1 MQWDTAMLESTRR
14 QFLASTL
21 ALPALPQDRAVER
34 SIPRRHLLASR
45 LSEAKLAALLVSRS
59 EWKPFPTLSDR
70 VGWEALPAATR
81 ATLTEEG
88 ERQLKGEW
96 RTLPATLFLEY
107 ARVGNRSRYEGVR
120 NTRRGRL
127 RDLVVAECVEAKG
140 RFLDEIV
147 NGIWTTCEESFWGV
161 PAHLGA
167 QRAGVGLPDTAEPIV
182 DLFAAETAAQL
193 AWTWYLLGPAL
204 DQVSKLVRPRVLA
217 ECRRRML
224 EPCRARDDFGWMGLG
239 RNLNRAMN
247 NWTPWICS
255 NWLTTLLLLEDDP
268 RGRAA
273 DTAKIALCL
282 DRFLDSY
289 HDDGGCDEGPG
300 YWGRA
305 GASLYDCLE
314 LLHSASRGAIDFYSE
329 PLIRNIGRYVV
340 HAHIHNDWY
349 TNFADASAKVRPS
362 GFLVWH
368 YGRRV
373 GDADMQALG
382 AWLTSR
388 ERARGGL
395 SESLGR
401 GLPAL
406 FWNAGLAQTPARQ
419 PLRRDAWMPGI
430 QVMTARVTAGSP
442 KGLYLAAQ
450 GGHNAE
456 SHNHNDV
463 GNFMVYADGEPL
475 LIDAGVDTYTAKTFS
490 SRRYE
495 IWTMQS
501 AYHNLPTVGG
511 VMQGAGRQFEATSV
525 SYRSGEDSAE
535 MTLSL
540 ARAYPKEAG
549 IQEWMRT
556 LRLDR
561 RKNEVTVRDQ
571 YSLSKLPSEITLTL
585 MSARQPKPSAGA
597 IDYGI
602 GRVVFDP
609 QAFRVKVEE
618 IELEEGRL
626 SAVWGARLWR
636 TLLVASPPPRQGD
649 WTVRVS
655 QAN

>member
-1 MQWDTAMLESTRR
+1 MLESTRR
-14 QFLASTL
+14 EFLA
-21 ALPALPQDRAVER
+21 AAAAPALAQERQVER
-34 SIPRRHLLASR
+34 GIPRRHLFATQLTEARLAS
-45 LSEAKLAALLVSRS
+45 LLVPRAA
-59 EWKPFPTLSDR
+59 WKPFPTRADR
-70 VGWEALPAATR
+70 AAWEALPAELR
-81 ATLTEEG
+81 SGLVDEG
-88 ERQLKGEW
+88 QRRLKGEW
-96 RTLPATLFLEY
+96 PTLLATRFLEY
-107 ARVGNRSRYEGVR
+107 AREGNRSRYEAVR
-120 NTRRGRL
+120 NARRSRL
-127 RDLVVAECVEAKG
+127 GGLVMAECVEAKG

-147 NGIWTTCEESFWGV
+147 NGIWLTCEETFWGV

-167 QRAGVGLPDTAEPIV
+167 QRAGVGLPDAAEPIV
-182 DLFAAETAAQL
+182 DLFAAETSAQL
-193 AWTWYLLGPAL
+193 AWTWYLLGAAL
-204 DQVSKLVRPRVLA
+204 DQVSKLVRPRILL
-217 ECRRRML
+217 ECRRRVL
-224 EPCRARDDFGWMGLG
+224 EPCHTRDDFGWMGLAA
-239 RNLNRAMN
+239 NLNRAMN

-255 NWLTTLLLLEDDP
+255 NWLTTLLLLEEDP
-268 RGRAA
+268 KRRAA
-273 DTAKIALCL
+273 DAAKIALSM

-314 LLHSASRGAIDFYSE
+314 LLYSASRGAIDFYRE

-340 HAHIHNDWY
+340 HAHIYEDWY

-368 YGRRV
+368 YGRRT

-382 AWLTSR
+382 AWLASR
-388 ERARGGL
+388 ERSQRGL
-395 SESLGR
+395 SDSFGR
-401 GLPAL
+401 ALPAL
-406 FWNAGLAQTPARQ
+406 FMSAGLEQTPARQ
-419 PLRRDAWMPGI
+419 PLLRDAWMPGI

-501 AYHNLPTVGG
+501 AYHNLPTIGG
-511 VMQGAGRQFEATSV
+511 VMQGAGRQFEAAQV
-525 SYRSGEDSAE
+525 NYRSGDDGAE

-540 ARAYPKEAG
+540 AKAYPPEAG
-549 IQEWMRT
+549 IREWMRT

-561 RKNEVTVRDQ
+561 RRHEVTIRDQ
-571 YSLSKLPSEITLTL
+571 YSLAKAPSEITLTL
-585 MSARQPKPSAGA
+585 MSVREPKPSSGV

-602 GRVVFDP
+602 GRVSFDAKVFTP
-609 QAFRVKVEE
+609 KVEE
-618 IELEEGRL
+618 IKLEEGRL
-626 SAVWGARLWR
+626 RSVWGPRLWR
-636 TLLVASPPPRQGD
+636 TLLVASPPPLQAD
-649 WTVRVS
+649 WILRIS
-655 QAN
+655 AA

>member
-1 MQWDTAMLESTRR
+1 MLETTRR
-14 QFLASTL
+14 QFLAS
-21 ALPALPQDRAVER
+21 AAAAPAAAQDRTVEG
-34 SIPRRHLLASR
+34 SIPRRHLFAAR
-45 LSEAKLAALLVSRS
+45 LPEAKLAALLEPRA
-59 EWKPFPTLSDR
+59 EWKPFPTLAER
-70 VGWEALPAATR
+70 AGWQALPAETR
-81 ATLTEEG
+81 AALLEEG
-88 ERQLKGEW
+88 ERRLKGDW
-96 RTLPATLFLEY
+96 PTLPATLFLEY

-120 NTRRGRL
+120 NARRGRL
-127 RDLVVAECVEAKG
+127 RDLVVAECVEARG

-147 NGIWTTCEESFWGV
+147 NGLWTTCEETFWGV

-167 QRAGVGLPDTAEPIV
+167 QRAGVGLPDAAEPIV

-204 DQVSKLVRPRVLA
+204 DQVSKLVRPRILA

-224 EPCRARDDFGWMGLG
+224 EPCRARDDFGWMGLAA
-239 RNLNRAMN
+239 NLHRAMN

-268 RGRAA
+268 KHRAA
-273 DTAKIALCL
+273 DTAKIVLSL

-289 HDDGGCDEGPG
+289 YDDGGCDEGPG

-314 LLHSASRGAIDFYSE
+314 LLHSASRGGIDFYQE

-340 HAHIHNDWY
+340 NAHIHDDWY
-349 TNFADASAKVRPS
+349 TNFADASATVRPS

-368 YGRRV
+368 YGRRT

-382 AWLTSR
+382 AWLASR
-388 ERARGGL
+388 DGTRRGV

-401 GLPAL
+401 ALPAL
-406 FWNAGLAQTPARQ
+406 FSSAGIERTPGRQ
-419 PLRRDAWMPGI
+419 PLLRDAWMPGI
-430 QVMTARVTAGSP
+430 QVMTARIAAGSA

-511 VMQGAGRQFEATSV
+511 VMQSAGRGFEATRV
-525 SYRSGEDSAE
+525 SYGSGEDGAE
-535 MTLSL
+535 MTLNL
-540 ARAYPKEAG
+540 AKAYPKEAG

-561 RKNEVTVRDQ
+561 RRNEVVVRDQ
-571 YSLSKLPSEITLTL
+571 YSLTKAPSEITLTL
-585 MSARQPKPSAGA
+585 MSVREPKPSAGV

-602 GRVVFDP
+602 ARVHFDP
-609 QAFRVKVEE
+609 QVFTPKVEE
-618 IELEEGRL
+618 IKLEEGRL
-626 SAVWGARLWR
+626 RGVWGARLWR
-636 TLLVASPPPRQGD
+636 TLLVASRPPREAN
-649 WTVRVS
+649 WTVRVAL
-655 QAN
+655 AN

>member
-1 MQWDTAMLESTRR
+1 MIETTRR
-14 QFLASTL
+14 ELLA
-21 ALPALPQDRAVER
+21 AAAAPALAQDRQVER
-34 SIPRRHLLASR
+34 SIPRRHLFATQLP
-45 LSEAKLAALLVSRS
+45 EAKLAALLVPRAD
-59 EWKPFPTLSDR
+59 WKPFPTRADR
-70 VGWEALPAATR
+70 AAWHALPPEARAAL
-81 ATLTEEG
+81 AAEG
-88 ERQLKGEW
+88 ERQLEGEW
-96 RTLPATLFLEY
+96 PTLPATRFLEY
-107 ARVGNRSRYEGVR
+107 AREGNRARYEGIR
-120 NTRRGRL
+120 NARRGRL
-127 RDLVVAECVEAKG
+127 RELVAAECLEAKG

-147 NGIWTTCEESFWGV
+147 NGIWVTCEETFWGV

-167 QRAGVGLPDTAEPIV
+167 QRAGVGLPDAAEPVV
-182 DLFAAETAAQL
+182 DLFAAETSAQL

-204 DQVSKLVRPRVLA
+204 DGVSKLVRPRIVA

-224 EPCRARDDFGWMGLG
+224 DPCHTRDDFGWMGLAA
-239 RNLNRAMN
+239 NLNRSMN

-255 NWLTTLLLLEDDP
+255 NWLTTLLLLEEDP
-268 RGRAA
+268 KRRAA
-273 DTAKIALCL
+273 DAAKTALSL

-314 LLHSASRGAIDFYSE
+314 LLHSASRGAIDFYRE
-329 PLIRNIGRYVV
+329 PLVRNIGRYVV
-340 HAHIHNDWY
+340 NAHIHEDWY

-382 AWLTSR
+382 AWLASR
-388 ERARGGL
+388 ERPQRGL
-395 SESLGR
+395 SDSFGR
-401 GLPAL
+401 ALPAL
-406 FWNAGLAQTPARQ
+406 FLSAGIEKTPARQ
-419 PLRRDAWMPGI
+419 PRLRDAWMPGI

-501 AYHNLPTVGG
+501 AYHNLPTIGG
-511 VMQGAGRQFEATSV
+511 VMQGAGRQFEATKV
-525 SYRSGEDSAE
+525 GYRAGDDGAE

-540 ARAYPKEAG
+540 AKAYPQEAG
-549 IQEWMRT
+549 IREWMRT

-561 RKNEVTVRDQ
+561 RSSEVTIRDQ
-571 YSLSKLPSEITLTL
+571 YSLTKAPAEITLTL
-585 MSARQPKPSAGA
+585 MSAREPKPSAGV
-597 IDYGI
+597 IEYGI
-602 GRVVFDP
+602 GRVRFDAKVFTP
-609 QAFRVKVEE
+609 KVEE
-618 IELEEGRL
+618 IKLDEGRL
-626 SAVWGARLWR
+626 RSVWGPRLWR
-636 TLLVASPPPRQGD
+636 TLLVAARPPLEAD

-655 QAN
+655 AG

>member
-1 MQWDTAMLESTRR
+1 
-14 QFLASTL
+14 
-21 ALPALPQDRAVER
+21 
-34 SIPRRHLLASR
+34 
-45 LSEAKLAALLVSRS
+45 
-59 EWKPFPTLSDR
+59 
-70 VGWEALPAATR
+70 
-81 ATLTEEG
+81 
-88 ERQLKGEW
+88 
-96 RTLPATLFLEY
+96 
-107 ARVGNRSRYEGVR
+107 
-120 NTRRGRL
+120 
-127 RDLVVAECVEAKG
+127 
-140 RFLDEIV
+140 
-147 NGIWTTCEESFWGV
+147 
-161 PAHLGA
+161 
-167 QRAGVGLPDTAEPIV
+167 LPDAAEPVV
-182 DLFAAETAAQL
+182 DLFAAETSAQL

-204 DQVSKLVRPRVLA
+204 DGVSKLVRPRIVA

-224 EPCRARDDFGWMGLG
+224 DPCHTRDDFGWMGLAA
-239 RNLNRAMN
+239 NLNRSMN

-255 NWLTTLLLLEDDP
+255 NWLTTLLLLEEDP
-268 RGRAA
+268 KRRAA
-273 DTAKIALCL
+273 DAAKTALSL

-314 LLHSASRGAIDFYSE
+314 LLHSASRGAIDFYRE
-329 PLIRNIGRYVV
+329 PLVRNIGRYVV
-340 HAHIHNDWY
+340 NAHIHDDWY

-382 AWLTSR
+382 AWLASR
-388 ERARGGL
+388 ERAQRGL
-395 SESLGR
+395 SDSFGR
-401 GLPAL
+401 ALPAL
-406 FWNAGLAQTPARQ
+406 FLSAGIEKTPARQ
-419 PLRRDAWMPGI
+419 PRLRDAWMPGI

-501 AYHNLPTVGG
+501 AYHNLPTIGG
-511 VMQGAGRQFEATSV
+511 VMQGAGRQFEATKV
-525 SYRSGEDSAE
+525 GYRAGDDGAE

-540 ARAYPKEAG
+540 AKAYPQEAG
-549 IQEWMRT
+549 IREWMRT

-561 RKNEVTVRDQ
+561 RSSEVTIRDQ
-571 YSLSKLPSEITLTL
+571 YSLTKAPAEITLTL
-585 MSARQPKPSAGA
+585 MSAREPKPSAGV
-597 IDYGI
+597 IEYGI
-602 GRVVFDP
+602 GRVRFDAKVFTP
-609 QAFRVKVEE
+609 KVEE
-618 IELEEGRL
+618 IKLDEGRL
-626 SAVWGARLWR
+626 RSVWGPRLWR
-636 TLLVASPPPRQGD
+636 TLLVAARPPLEAD

-655 QAN
+655 AG

>member
-1 MQWDTAMLESTRR
+1 MLESTRR
-14 QFLASTL
+14 QFLVSAV
-21 ALPALPQDRAVER
+21 AFPAAVQDRAVER
-34 SIPRRHLLASR
+34 SIPRRHLIASR
-45 LSEAKLAALLVSRS
+45 LTEAKLASLLVPHS

-70 VGWEALPAATR
+70 AGWEALPAETR
-81 ATLTEEG
+81 RALVEEG
-88 ERQLKGEW
+88 ARQLKGEW

-107 ARVGNRSRYEGVR
+107 ARVGNRSRYESAR
-120 NTRRGRL
+120 NARRSRL

-147 NGIWTTCEESFWGV
+147 NGLWATCEESFWGV

-167 QRAGVGLPDTAEPIV
+167 QRAGVGLPDVTEPIV

-204 DQVSKLVRPRVLA
+204 DRVSKLVRPRLVT

-224 EPCRARDDFGWMGLG
+224 EPCRTRDDFGWMGLAA
-239 RNLNRAMN
+239 NLNRAMN

-255 NWLTTLLLLEDDP
+255 NWLTTLLLVEDDP
-268 RGRAA
+268 RHCAA

-314 LLHSASRGAIDFYSE
+314 LLRSASRGTIDFYRE
-329 PLIRNIGRYVV
+329 LLIRNIGRYVV

-373 GDADMQALG
+373 GDEDMQVLG
-382 AWLTSR
+382 AWLASR
-388 ERARGGL
+388 ERAGGGL

-401 GLPAL
+401 ALPAL
-406 FWNAGLAQTPARQ
+406 FWSAGLTQTPARQ
-419 PLRRDAWMPGI
+419 PLLRDAWMPGI
-430 QVMTARVTAGSP
+430 QVMIARLAAGSA

-463 GNFMVYADGEPL
+463 GNFMVYAEGEPL

-511 VMQGAGRQFEATSV
+511 VMQGTGRQFEATRV
-525 SYRSGEDSAE
+525 SYRTGEDGAE

-540 ARAYPKEAG
+540 AKAYPKEAG

-585 MSARQPKPSAGA
+585 MSAREPKPSAGV

-602 GRVVFDP
+602 GRVAFDP
-609 QAFRVKVEE
+609 KVFTVKVEE
-618 IELEEGRL
+618 IKLEEGRL

-636 TLLVASPPPRQGD
+636 TLLVAAQPPRQGD